1 MRRTMFRLVA
11 VRLVPVMLL
20 ALLAGCVVVPDGAPV
35 YGGYGYAP
43 APVVVAPAYGYG
55 YGYGHGYRPHYR
67 GGWR

>member
-1 MRRTMFRLVA
+1 MRRTM

-43 APVVVAPAYGYG
+43 APAVVVAPSYGYG
-55 YGYGHGYRPHYR
+55 YGYGYSHGYRPHYR

>member
-1 MRRTMFRLVA
+1 MEVPMRRTM

-55 YGYGHGYRPHYR
+55 YGYGYRPHYR